1 MAAPLLILHGS
12 RGAASALQPLVA
24 ALSPAGAVEALNL
37 LGHGGRAIP
46 EQFTVEALASD
57 VLSQMDQRGLERA
70 LLFGYS
76 FGGYVGLWLARH
88 HPQRLAG
95 LCTLATKVRYDAETV
110 SHFTHLS
117 SVERI
122 TAPGSPQ
129 PAIQARLH
137 PGQDWQALATRL
149 AALYRRLGVQPAL
162 GEADFRAIQVPTL
175 LMSAHADQLLPWQEL
190 LDLHRLIPGS
200 HAFTFAGR
208 AHPIDALPL
217 PLLSGVLATWMR
229 DRNRA

>member
-1 MAAPLLILHGS
+1 MTASLLILHGS
-12 RGAASALQPLVA
+12 RGAASALRPLVD
-24 ALSPAGAVEALNL
+24 ALRPAGQIEALNL

-46 EQFTVEALASD
+46 EQFSVEAMAAD
-57 VLSQMDQRGLERA
+57 VLRQMDERGLERA
-70 LLFGYS
+70 HLFGYS
-76 FGGYVGLWLARH
+76 FGGYVALWLARH
-88 HPQRLAG
+88 YPRRLAG
-95 LCTLATKVRYDAETV
+95 VCTLATKVRYDAETV

-129 PAIQARLH
+129 PAIQASLH

-149 AALYRRLGVQPAL
+149 ADLYRRLGKQPAL
-162 GEADFRAIQVPTL
+162 NDADFRAIRVPTL

-217 PLLSGVLATWMR
+217 PLLAGVLATWLR
-229 DRNRA
+229 DSGRA